1 VPTESSDESKEDY
14 EMSSTS
20 RQPAIT
26 PALTITITSPTQIA
40 YNPANQEVA
49 SGGVVGFASA
59 NASSW
64 EIELWNKANDEP
76 HPLRLYVPP
85 QGESTMV
92 ADPLS
97 VPRNVTFNVMAYPS
111 PCRKPGEPMTGGT
124 YNIKI
129 TG

>member
-1 VPTESSDESKEDY
+1 
-14 EMSSTS
+14 
-20 RQPAIT
+20 
-26 PALTITITSPTQIA
+26 
-40 YNPANQEVA
+40 
-49 SGGVVGFASA
+49 
-59 NASSW
+59 
-64 EIELWNKANDEP
+64 
-76 HPLRLYVPP
+76 
-85 QGESTMV
+85 MV

>member
-1 VPTESSDESKEDY
+1 
-14 EMSSTS
+14 MSSTS

-59 NASSW
+59 NASAW

-76 HPLRLYVPP
+76 HALRLYVPP

-92 ADPLS
+92 ADPQS
-97 VPRNVTFNVMAYPS
+97 VPRDVMFNVMAYPS
-111 PCRKPGEPMTGGT
+111 PRPSSGGPLTGGT